1 MKSPL
6 TGKEMRLSYEIRNT
20 AFRKENFDIPFQYY
34 LCEDTGEQFTS
45 EQLDEVNFNLLQN
58 HYRAIHHIPLPDE
71 IASIR
76 MQYDVSPS
84 RMGEILGF
92 GPNTYGTYEKGEV
105 PNLSHSNLIKMAKD
119 PAKFL
124 GLVKDWIAKS
134 DTVKAALI
142 AKVESLVRK
151 KQTGDDFL
159 EEYFMGGFS
168 PGGLTGFRTP
178 SYRRLTEV
186 IVYFAQEV
194 SCFKTKMNKLLF
206 YADFEMFRSHGQSIT
221 GAVFKAIPFGP
232 VPNNFESIFERLAVQ
247 DIIDLDY
254 EDLPNGGQ
262 KQFLKGRKDR
272 QFQRELFSEEELIV
286 LERVRDR
293 FKNVKPKEI
302 VEISRLE
309 AAWIE
314 NHSTKSF
321 INYGYALELKGMV
334 TS

>member
-6 TGKEMRLSYEIRNT
+6 TGKEMKLSYEIRNAT
-20 AFRKENFDIPFQYY
+20 FRKENFDIPFQYY

-45 EQLDEVNFNLLQN
+45 EQLDEVNLNLLQN
-58 HYRAIHHIPLPDE
+58 HYRAFHHIPLPDE

-76 MQYDVSPS
+76 KQYDVSPS
-84 RMGEILGF
+84 RIGEILGF

-124 GLVKDWIAKS
+124 GMVKDWIAKS
-134 DTVKAALI
+134 DSVKAGLI
-142 AKVESLVRK
+142 SKVESLIK
-151 KQTGDDFL
+151 KKRTGDYFL
-159 EEYFMGGFS
+159 EEYFMGRFS

-178 SYRRLTEV
+178 SYRRLSEV

-206 YADFEMFRSHGQSIT
+206 YADFEMFRCYGQSIT
-221 GAVFKAIPFGP
+221 GTVFKAIPYGP

-262 KQFLKGRKDR
+262 KQYLKGRKDR
-272 QFQRELFSEEELIV
+272 TFQKDIFSNEELIV
-286 LERVRDR
+286 LERVKDR

-302 VEISRLE
+302 VEISHLE
-309 AAWIE
+309 PAWIE
-314 NHSTKSF
+314 NQLNKDF
-321 INYGYALELKGMV
+321 INYQFALELKGLN
-334 TS
+334 